1 MPELNKDVLSVHMVE
16 KISLAYLKHCRVKFH
31 LRHLSNGTTAAVHD
45 ALTSSHPEPEVECL
59 MRAQL
64 DDDSDSSE

>member
-16 KISLAYLKHCRVKFH
+16 KISLAYLKHCLAKFH
-31 LRHLSNGTTAAVHD
+31 LRNLSDGSTATMYD
-45 ALTSSHPEPEVECL
+45 ALTSSDPEVKCL
-59 MRAQL
+59 MQALL